1 MPRRYRHVE
10 LNINDPAATAAE
22 YDLQAS
28 RDYGRAR
35 TEARRSADWYK
46 IAGQQ
51 RRQAAWLTARPDM
64 WTEDYTPAGVEAAAR
79 SYERLGDSFLRAHFH
94 ATDLARFH
102 RGLAR
107 DYRAMA
113 GRARL
118 VSA

>member
-1 MPRRYRHVE
+1 MSGSH
-10 LNINDPAATAAE
+10 DQTAAE
-22 YDLQAS
+22 YDLQAG

-35 TEARRSADWYK
+35 TEANRAAGWYK

-51 RRQAAWLTARPDM
+51 RRQAAWLTRRPDL
-64 WTEDYTPAGVEAAAR
+64 WTEDYTPAGLEATAR
-79 SYERLGDSFLRAHFH
+79 SYERLGDSFLHAHFR
-94 ATDLARFH
+94 AAEQARFH